1 MSIYL
6 ICAGTSTYDII
17 DSVNSLKKNTEFSI
31 FSTESTKIKKE
42 QFSKLED
49 IGIKEIYTC
58 QQNNKIADILSR
70 SKQIYTALDCSS
82 IENGFILAKATNKI
96 LYPIP
101 YASEEKIEN
110 KKIFDMFK
118 KRFGPYELD
127 IKNNKEITHMNNYWA
142 NISISN
148 NISNLKKTNIDI
160 NWGKV
165 YNTDSNIEFDYS
177 KVYNKNPSILT
188 YSFNKFYKTICDL
201 YNENKNKKNPII
213 IVCNGKIIEDI
224 LKKCK
229 LLKYNKSYDII
240 ERSSV
245 WEILVDTDQK
255 SKDIMFNK
263 FTKIYPDQHDKSK
276 VKYQENFLTYKY
288 KYNEIDY
295 ILFNSLKH
303 IPLQYLKLLKLYRHS
318 SDQQKLIKT
327 TLKTHNITT
336 PNDKPI
342 KEIIKFENLK

>member
-17 DSVNSLKKNTEFSI
+17 NSVNCLNKNTSSI
-31 FSTESTKIKKE
+31 FSINSNKIKKE
-42 QFSKLED
+42 QLSKLED

-58 QQNNKIADILSR
+58 QQNNKIANILSR
-70 SKQIYTALDCSS
+70 CKQIYTSLDCSS

-101 YASEEKIEN
+101 YASDEKIEN
-110 KKIFDMFK
+110 KKIFDIFK

-127 IKNNKEITHMNNYWA
+127 IKNHKEITHMNNYWT
-142 NISISN
+142 NIGISN
-148 NISNLKKTNIDI
+148 NTSNLKKTNIDI
-160 NWGKV
+160 NWEKV
-165 YNTDSNIEFDYS
+165 YNTDSNIQFNYS
-177 KVYNKNPSILT
+177 KIYNKNPSILT
-188 YSFNKFYKTICDL
+188 YSYTKFYKTLCDL
-201 YNENKNKKNPII
+201 FNENKNKKTPII
-213 IVCNGKIIEDI
+213 IVCNGNIIEDI

-245 WEILVDTDQK
+245 WEILLDTEQK
-255 SKDIMFNK
+255 TKDIIFNK

-276 VKYQENFLTYKY
+276 VIYQENSLTYKY
-288 KYNEIDY
+288 KNMNY

-303 IPLQYLKLLKLYRHS
+303 IPLEYLKSLKLYRHS
-318 SDQQKLIKT
+318 SEQQKLIKT
-327 TLKTHNITT
+327 ILKTYNITT
-336 PNDKPI
+336 TNNKPF
-342 KEIIKFENLK
+342 KETIKFENLK